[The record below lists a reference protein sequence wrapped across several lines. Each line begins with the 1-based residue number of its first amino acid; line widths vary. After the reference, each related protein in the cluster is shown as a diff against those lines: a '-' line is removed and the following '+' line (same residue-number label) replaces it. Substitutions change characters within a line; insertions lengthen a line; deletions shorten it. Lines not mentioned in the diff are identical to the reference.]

1 MVAFHRSLIDND
13 QLEAAQKTI
22 QKLSAMGES
31 DLANILLSLYHSH
44 GGDHANAL
52 EILVNN
58 PCRTES
64 SDYYLQLSRQH
75 FELKQYEPALESGM
89 RSIRIEPFNSNA
101 LCCLGRIYLTIGEQV
116 KAIKCLTKCTYLH
129 PQHEQGVHLLSA
141 IYRQSSNWTANSTLL
156 TAAVNAVPGVQCNWA
171 SNQLGF
177 HYLGQNDFNEA
188 INAFRVALRSDVDN
202 ESSWEGLADAY
213 LQRGSLNSSLK
224 VYQKI
229 VELNPKALYPKLQV
243 ANVKT
248 LLRLHKDA
256 VESYEE
262 LLAEEPSYFP
272 ALKGCAEAHL
282 GLTQYYL
289 TQRLLGRSRC
299 HAVESVG
306 YLIR

>member
-1 MVAFHRSLIDND
+1 MS
-13 QLEAAQKTI
+13 ET
-22 QKLSAMGES
+22 
-31 DLANILLSLYHSH
+31 DLANILLSHLHSH
-44 GGDHANAL
+44 TGDHVKAL

-58 PCRTES
+58 PCHVES

-75 FELKQYEPALESGM
+75 FELKQYELALECGM
-89 RSIRIEPFNSNA
+89 RAIRIEPFNSNS
-101 LCCLGRIYLTIGEQV
+101 LCCLGKIYLAIDEQV
-116 KAIKCLTKCTYLH
+116 KAIKCLAKCTFLH
-129 PQHEQGVHLLSA
+129 PQHEQGVQLLSA
-141 IYRQSSNWTANSTLL
+141 IYRQTGNWTANSGLL

-177 HYLGQNDFNEA
+177 HYLGQNDFNAA

-202 ESSWEGLADAY
+202 QSSWEGLADAY

-248 LLRLHKDA
+248 MLRLHKEA
-256 VESYEE
+256 TESYEA
-262 LLAEEPSYFP
+262 LLAEEPNYFP
-272 ALKGCAEAHL
+272 ALKGIAEAHL
-282 GLTQYYL
+282 GLTHYYL
-289 TQRLLGRSRC
+289 TQRLLGRSRS

-306 YLIR
+306 YLIRYCVCVCSELLYR